1 MATAGEQPLLNIKHE
16 LVTMI
21 SAEEFTNELVA
32 EFEDVE
38 PNTVFPDT
46 NYRDI
51 RNWSSMYALIIIAFV
66 DANFDVQLTADDLKN
81 TQTVRDLYN
90 IVKEKVK
97 E

>member
-1 MATAGEQPLLNIKHE
+1 
-16 LVTMI
+16 MI

-32 EFEDVE
+32 EFEEVE

-51 RNWSSMYALIIIAFV
+51 KNWSSMYALIIIAFV

-90 IVKEKVK
+90 IVKENVK

>member
-1 MATAGEQPLLNIKHE
+1 
-16 LVTMI
+16 MI
-21 SAEEFTNELVA
+21 SVEEFTSQLAA

-51 RNWSSMYALIIIAFV
+51 KNWSSMYALIIIAFI
-66 DANFDVQLTADDLKN
+66 DANFDVQLNADNLKN
-81 TQTVRDLYN
+81 TQTVRDLY
-90 IVKEKVK
+90 IVVCEKVK